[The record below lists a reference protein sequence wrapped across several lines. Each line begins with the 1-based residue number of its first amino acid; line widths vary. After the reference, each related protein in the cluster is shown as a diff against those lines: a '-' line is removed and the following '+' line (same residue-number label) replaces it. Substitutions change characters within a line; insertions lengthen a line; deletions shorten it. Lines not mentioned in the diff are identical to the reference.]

1 MSYRVTEIF
10 ASIQGEGAQVGTPAV
25 FVRLA
30 GCNLS
35 CDFCD
40 TEQRNATGR
49 PYDAQSIA
57 AIVSR
62 VVSGAAVKWV
72 IVTGG
77 EPTMYDLV
85 PLSEALRGLAVRVGL
100 ETNGTRALTMREI
113 FHWVAVSPK
122 CPPGIDGLR
131 QLSGAEMKIP
141 IFPGISDHEVAALLR
156 HGSFAHRFVQP
167 VDVANPKQ
175 WRANVERACELAA
188 RHGCRVSAQLHK
200 RLEVR

>member
-1 MSYRVTEIF
+1 MSYPVTEIF
-10 ASIQGEGAQVGTPAV
+10 ASIQGEGANVGTPAV
-25 FVRLA
+25 FVRLG

-40 TEQRNATGR
+40 TERAHGPAR
-49 PYDAQSIA
+49 LYEAKEIA
-57 AIVSR
+57 ATVAR
-62 VVSGAAVKWV
+62 VISGAARKWV

-77 EPTMYDLV
+77 EPTIHDLV
-85 PLSEALRGLAVRVGL
+85 PLSEELRGLAVRLGL
-100 ETNGTRALTMREI
+100 ETNGTRALRMREI

-122 CPPGIDGLR
+122 CPPGIEGLA
-131 QLSGAEMKIP
+131 QTSGAELKVP

-156 HGSFAHRFVQP
+156 LGVFAHRFVQP
-167 VDVANPKQ
+167 VDTENPKQ

-188 RHGCRVSAQLHK
+188 RLGCRVSGQLHK